1 MGRAVEGLQSD
12 CASVVVAVRMVR
24 RRVRGR
30 GIVRIFIFKKGN
42 GREETGREN
51 RGEIEKL
58 GKKND

>member
-30 GIVRIFIFKKGN
+30 GIVRIFIFKKGS